1 MAKNSLFDQL
11 CTEQGLLDAWKLVKS
26 KNAAGGIDGISVT
39 QYEKDIG
46 RNITSLAE
54 ELHNHKWSPFP
65 YLRVDIPKKDNE
77 KRRLGLLTIKDKI
90 VQQALVTLI
99 QPNFERLFVNNS
111 YGYRPGKGPVKAIHR
126 TSSLCGCR
134 RNTWVLCLDI
144 DNFFDTIDHTILF
157 SLLQQHI
164 PDTEILRLIQLCVQ
178 MGTVSKKNRWQ
189 PSNAGVPQGQY
200 FLQCWRTFICIHS
213 TSLCFRRRI
222 LMSGMPMILSH
233 VAEVKNLPR
242 VCSSK

>member
-1 MAKNSLFDQL
+1 MTKNSLFDQL
-11 CTEQGLLDAWKLVKS
+11 CTEQGLLDAWRLVKS

-54 ELHNHKWSPFP
+54 ELRNHKWSPFP

-77 KRRLGLLTIKDKI
+77 KRRLGMPTIKDKI

-157 SLLQQHI
+157 SIADDKRRSKIVKLLEQCGVRINYSVFECMLTRQQ
-164 PDTEILRLIQLCVQ
+164 TKELQ
-178 MGTVSKKNRWQ
+178 
-189 PSNAGVPQGQY
+189 AGIEKIIDIKENQ
-200 FLQCWRTFICIHS
+200 
-213 TSLCFRRRI
+213 
-222 LMSGMPMILSH
+222 
-233 VAEVKNLPR
+233 
-242 VCSSK
+242 